1 MSSEITVQPQQQ
13 VHAGLTLHDQMTF
26 AQAVA
31 QSDIIPT
38 VYRGK
43 PANVLVAVGYGA
55 PLGLSPMQSLQDISV
70 INGKPTAS
78 ASFIASRVRMAGHKL
93 RIVKDEKQLSVTA
106 TIVRSDDLDYPIS
119 VTRDRAWA
127 QQMGLISK
135 DNYKKQPL
143 TMLTWRA
150 ITAAAREACPEIL
163 YGVQYTADE
172 LHDFDPPT
180 RQHSTAPSDDV
191 TATVEDEEPAQKP
204 EPPAQPTQQMA
215 SKAQADAINGLL
227 HECGVDSTDMAQY
240 VFHAHTGLSGI
251 TSATQLSRIDA
262 ENLTASKDVLK
273 QRTMQAIEEYRKQHQ
288 PEEAAEEKKE
298 A

>member
-1 MSSEITVQPQQQ
+1 MSSEITAVPQQQQ

-93 RIVKDEKQLSVTA
+93 RIVKDEKLLSVTA
-106 TIVRSDDLDYPIS
+106 TIVRSDDPDYPIS

-127 QQMGLISK
+127 QQMGLIGK
-135 DNYKKQPL
+135 DNYKMQPL

-172 LHDFDPPT
+172 LQDFDPPA
-180 RQHSTAPSDDV
+180 RQHSTTPADDV
-191 TATVEDEEPAQKP
+191 TATVEDEEPAHKT
-204 EPPAQPTQQMA
+204 EPPVQPTQQMA

-227 HECGVDSTDMAQY
+227 HECGVDSADMAQY
-240 VFHAHTGLSGI
+240 VFHAHTGLSDI

-262 ENLTASKDVLK
+262 ENLTASKDMLK
-273 QRTMQAIEEYRKQHQ
+273 QRTLQAIEEYRKQHQ
-288 PEEAAEEKKE
+288 PEEADEKKE

>member
-1 MSSEITVQPQQQ
+1 MSSEITAVPQQQQ

-93 RIVKDEKQLSVTA
+93 RIVKDEKLLSVTA
-106 TIVRSDDLDYPIS
+106 TIVRSDDPDYPIS

-127 QQMGLISK
+127 QQMGLIGK
-135 DNYKKQPL
+135 DNYKRQPL

-172 LHDFDPPT
+172 LQDFDPPA
-180 RQHSTAPSDDV
+180 RQHSTTPADDV
-191 TATVEDEEPAQKP
+191 TATVEDEEPAHKT
-204 EPPAQPTQQMA
+204 EPPVQPTQQMA

-227 HECGVDSTDMAQY
+227 HECGVDSADMAQY
-240 VFHAHTGLSGI
+240 VFHAHTGLSDI

-262 ENLTASKDVLK
+262 ENLTASKDMLK
-273 QRTMQAIEEYRKQHQ
+273 QRTLQAIEEYRK
-288 PEEAAEEKKE
+288 
-298 A
+298 

>member
-1 MSSEITVQPQQQ
+1 MSSEITAVPQQQQ

-93 RIVKDEKQLSVTA
+93 RIVKDEKLLSVTA
-106 TIVRSDDLDYPIS
+106 TIVRSDDPDYPIS

-127 QQMGLISK
+127 QQMGLIGK
-135 DNYKKQPL
+135 DNYKRQPL

-172 LHDFDPPT
+172 LQDFDPPA
-180 RQHSTAPSDDV
+180 RQHSTTPADDV
-191 TATVEDEEPAQKP
+191 TATVEDEEPAHKT
-204 EPPAQPTQQMA
+204 EPPVQPTQQMA

-227 HECGVDSTDMAQY
+227 HECGVDSADMAQY
-240 VFHAHTGLSGI
+240 VFHAHTGLSDI

-262 ENLTASKDVLK
+262 ENLTASKDMLK
-273 QRTMQAIEEYRKQHQ
+273 QRTLQAIEEYRKQHQ
-288 PEEAAEEKKE
+288 PEEADEKKE